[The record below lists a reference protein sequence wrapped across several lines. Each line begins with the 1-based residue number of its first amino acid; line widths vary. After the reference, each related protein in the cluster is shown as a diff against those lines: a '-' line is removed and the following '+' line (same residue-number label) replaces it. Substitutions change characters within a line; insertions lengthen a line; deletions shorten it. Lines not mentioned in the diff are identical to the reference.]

1 VRQDSIA
8 YLAVVQV
15 ADAQLRLDSLNL
27 GALDGA
33 GQLAEGRG

>member
-15 ADAQLRLDSLNL
+15 ADAQLSLDSLNL
-27 GALDGA
+27 GALDGV